1 MSMEHSSAEPRH
13 PTVWLK
19 PGLLMV
25 FGTALEAN
33 SHQHHPIQ
41 VVWPAGRKAVCR
53 DGDRVV
59 HGAVVVQ
66 SRVAHRLTMD
76 NGWVLLVESQSVLG
90 ERLSQLL
97 GDQAMVAL
105 QGLPAAMPTPPSA
118 KDNPATHLDVLF
130 AALDMKQEFLAQST
144 GNTASTVADERLRT
158 LLRELD
164 DCLSGICLKPA
175 GWRAAEVA
183 RSLLLS
189 EGRFLHLFRE
199 QMHIP
204 WRPYLLWR
212 RLICAVNALA
222 QGASATEAAYEA
234 GFSDS
239 AHLSRT
245 FKSFFGLSIR
255 EAGGLFS

>member
-1 MSMEHSSAEPRH
+1 MEHPPAVPRH

-19 PGLLMV
+19 PGLLIV
-25 FGTALEAN
+25 FGAALEAK
-33 SHQHHPIQ
+33 SHKHHAIQ
-41 VVWPAGRKAVCR
+41 VVWPADQKAICR
-53 DGDRVV
+53 HDDLVV
-59 HGAVVVQ
+59 HGAVIVQ
-66 SRVAHRLTMD
+66 SRVAHQLTMD
-76 NGWVLLVESQSVLG
+76 SGWVMLVEPQSALG
-90 ERLSQLL
+90 ARLSQML
-97 GDQAMVAL
+97 GNQVMLTL
-105 QGLPAAMPTPPSA
+105 QELPTTSPLIPRTE
-118 KDNPATHLDVLF
+118 DDPATHLGGLF
-130 AALDMKQEFLAQST
+130 GALGMKQEFLAQST

-164 DCLSGICLKPA
+164 ECLFGACLKPA

-183 RSLLLS
+183 RSLSLS

-212 RLICAVNALA
+212 RLNCAVNGMA
-222 QGASATEAAYEA
+222 QGASATEAAHGA

-245 FKSFFGLSIR
+245 FKSLFGLSIR
-255 EAGGLFS
+255 EAGRLFS